1 MSSLILPQQEVE
13 VIPALPFTLPELEVS
28 EVESLLKDHPEAARI
43 FVERCA
49 KGELNWEQFT
59 PAERGLIL
67 HASLESQLKKPEEI
81 SVVHALRDA
90 DWLRTP
96 PTPEEFVNDPRYLGA
111 EMSKAIYA
119 PWRRDLIYVLNPK
132 NEIHEWILSGGIGV
146 GKTRIAI
153 IAQLYKLCVL
163 TCLRN
168 IPAYFA
174 LDSATTISFGLFSL
188 SLEKAESAISE
199 DFKKIIGQSPYFKN
213 VFPLK
218 KVRSVRRVL
227 NNQNTSSR
235 SQMEYEVVLPQNLQ
249 ILMGSKV
256 NHALSFA
263 VVSAILDE
271 MNFRGKKTIRNDE
284 DEDSSEKLYSQVR
297 YRITSRFERLG
308 YVPGILCV
316 ISSKKTSSD
325 FLESHMSKLDGR
337 LTQKTGSWVA
347 QNDPHTF
354 ISSYSQWDVKPD
366 KFFDKNHK
374 TFHVFIGSS
383 QRSSRIL
390 KPEEVAD
397 FPEDSPNI
405 MEVPESVRHHF
416 EFDINSALRELAG
429 ISSAPQ
435 HLLIENPLVLKKMWN
450 KDRISPFTE
459 DEIYVGLKTPR
470 SISTYIKSEN
480 FYFDAG
486 FAVMPKNHPDMLRT
500 MHVDLSKDGDA
511 TGIAMGGVSC
521 IKEIVATNL
530 LGQRII
536 RAYAPEFFI
545 DFALSIKAPQGDQVD
560 YQKIQQFINY
570 LKSTGFRLHFIT
582 FDRFQCSI
590 KNTLINTNRGLV
602 PIEDIKI
609 GDVVES
615 KSGPNRVINLFSYGK
630 QKTIKIITTDGDVF
644 EGTENHKIEAAK
656 NYKYTIKK
664 CNPKHRKLNNISNQE
679 KWRRKN
685 SLGSF
690 KEPIFNWYRLDE
702 LKVGDTLSMVKE
714 PVSFNNRKNYFL
726 KIDKKLCGYT
736 PQSKQNILSDW
747 TPPSEMTEDL
757 AEFLGLIWGDGH
769 IGKKSICLTI
779 TDHEI
784 EYAKKVF
791 LKLFKKES
799 SYYKQ
804 PKNKNKLYGEIRL
817 HSTWFVNWLTAN
829 GLIKPL
835 IPKAIL
841 QSSRSVQAFFLR
853 GLFATDGSVGKEDGK
868 ITFSTKHYDLAQQVR
883 ILLRTEFGLES
894 CLTEYVR
901 KYEGDYLLGVKQYI
915 VSIRGD
921 RNKFLEQIGFS
932 YNTKQNL
939 LVLHKNIKGRSL
951 YTKVK
956 NIEISENE
964 VFDLQVENDSSY
976 TANGFI
982 SHNSVGPMQML
993 IKDGFTVDNLSVDST
1008 DIPYVML
1015 RDAISNGNV
1024 SSYFNKE
1031 LERELLNLVHDYT
1044 GARAR
1049 VDHPRMNPDGT
1060 KGRKDVCFTGDTKI
1074 KLLDGRN
1081 RSFVELIEEFGENK
1095 PIYLY
1100 TMNEGKVS
1108 VGIGRNPRKT
1118 MTTDSLV
1125 KITLDNNETIKCTPD
1140 HPFMLRDGTYKKAKD
1155 LISGVSLMP
1164 LYTKISDD
1172 KNDMKG
1178 YELYYCPS
1186 DNKYHYTHRMVG
1198 KYKYPGKY
1206 TGNQYGDGIIHHIKS
1221 KLNNDPDKLLLMTSE
1236 EHRQLHKD
1244 LIIETRKNPI
1254 IEQKRI
1260 NNLASYNNKKETKI
1274 AQGNRIK
1281 NMLLTW
1287 TEKMKIVHSEIGK
1300 KTGKI
1305 NITKYNKSEQHKKT
1319 ASQIGKITIWKA
1331 IEFIKIPLTI
1341 EKCIELRNN
1350 GFTNKQIAKK
1360 YNCSISVVERR
1371 FMKAKKLNME
1381 VPLSPYF
1388 IRNHKVVKI
1397 EWLQETQDVYDIT
1410 VEDTHNFALATG
1422 VFVHNSDA
1430 VAGVIANSV
1439 AMLTDIKKHPMTAN
1453 ADMAAKILGAL
1464 FRHQPDFGGKEFY
1477 PATETEMIANAIND
1491 FNPFVVK

>member
-1 MSSLILPQQEVE
+1 MSSLYLSNQEVE
-13 VIPALPFTLPELEVS
+13 TIPALPFLLPEMEVS
-28 EVESLLKDHPEAARI
+28 EVEDLLKVHPEAARV

-111 EMSKAIYA
+111 EMSKAIYE

-199 DFKKIIGQSPYFKN
+199 DFKRIIGQSPYFKN

-235 SQMEYEVVLPQNLQ
+235 SQMEYEVILPQNLQ

-347 QNDPHTF
+347 QNDPHTY

-397 FPEDSPNI
+397 FPEDSPNL

-429 ISSAPQ
+429 ISSAPM
-435 HLLIENPLVLKKMWN
+435 HLLIENPLILKKMWN
-450 KDRISPFTE
+450 RERISPFSE

-470 SISTYIKSEN
+470 SISTYIRSEN

-486 FAVMPKNHPDMLRT
+486 FAVLPKNHPDMFRT
-500 MHVDLSKDGDA
+500 MHIDLSKDGDA

-536 RAYAPEFFI
+536 RAYAPEFWI

-560 YQKIQQFINY
+560 YQKIQQLINY
-570 LKSTGFRLHFIT
+570 LKATGFRINFIT
-582 FDRFQCSI
+582 FDRFQ
-590 KNTLINTNRGLV
+590 
-602 PIEDIKI
+602 
-609 GDVVES
+609 
-615 KSGPNRVINLFSYGK
+615 
-630 QKTIKIITTDGDVF
+630 
-644 EGTENHKIEAAK
+644 
-656 NYKYTIKK
+656 
-664 CNPKHRKLNNISNQE
+664 
-679 KWRRKN
+679 
-685 SLGSF
+685 
-690 KEPIFNWYRLDE
+690 
-702 LKVGDTLSMVKE
+702 
-714 PVSFNNRKNYFL
+714 
-726 KIDKKLCGYT
+726 
-736 PQSKQNILSDW
+736 
-747 TPPSEMTEDL
+747 
-757 AEFLGLIWGDGH
+757 
-769 IGKKSICLTI
+769 
-779 TDHEI
+779 
-784 EYAKKVF
+784 
-791 LKLFKKES
+791 
-799 SYYKQ
+799 
-804 PKNKNKLYGEIRL
+804 
-817 HSTWFVNWLTAN
+817 
-829 GLIKPL
+829 
-835 IPKAIL
+835 
-841 QSSRSVQAFFLR
+841 
-853 GLFATDGSVGKEDGK
+853 
-868 ITFSTKHYDLAQQVR
+868 
-883 ILLRTEFGLES
+883 
-894 CLTEYVR
+894 
-901 KYEGDYLLGVKQYI
+901 
-915 VSIRGD
+915 
-921 RNKFLEQIGFS
+921 
-932 YNTKQNL
+932 
-939 LVLHKNIKGRSL
+939 
-951 YTKVK
+951 
-956 NIEISENE
+956 
-964 VFDLQVENDSSY
+964 
-976 TANGFI
+976 
-982 SHNSVGPMQML
+982 SVGPMQML
-993 IKDGFTVDNLSVDST
+993 IKDGFNVDNLSVDST

-1024 SSYFNKE
+1024 NSYYNKE

-1060 KGRKDVCFTGDTKI
+1060 KGRKDV
-1074 KLLDGRN
+1074 
-1081 RSFVELIEEFGENK
+1081 
-1095 PIYLY
+1095 
-1100 TMNEGKVS
+1100 
-1108 VGIGRNPRKT
+1108 
-1118 MTTDSLV
+1118 
-1125 KITLDNNETIKCTPD
+1125 
-1140 HPFMLRDGTYKKAKD
+1140 
-1155 LISGVSLMP
+1155 
-1164 LYTKISDD
+1164 
-1172 KNDMKG
+1172 
-1178 YELYYCPS
+1178 
-1186 DNKYHYTHRMVG
+1186 
-1198 KYKYPGKY
+1198 
-1206 TGNQYGDGIIHHIKS
+1206 
-1221 KLNNDPDKLLLMTSE
+1221 
-1236 EHRQLHKD
+1236 
-1244 LIIETRKNPI
+1244 
-1254 IEQKRI
+1254 
-1260 NNLASYNNKKETKI
+1260 
-1274 AQGNRIK
+1274 
-1281 NMLLTW
+1281 
-1287 TEKMKIVHSEIGK
+1287 
-1300 KTGKI
+1300 
-1305 NITKYNKSEQHKKT
+1305 
-1319 ASQIGKITIWKA
+1319 
-1331 IEFIKIPLTI
+1331 
-1341 EKCIELRNN
+1341 
-1350 GFTNKQIAKK
+1350 
-1360 YNCSISVVERR
+1360 
-1371 FMKAKKLNME
+1371 
-1381 VPLSPYF
+1381 
-1388 IRNHKVVKI
+1388 
-1397 EWLQETQDVYDIT
+1397 
-1410 VEDTHNFALATG
+1410 
-1422 VFVHNSDA
+1422 SDA

-1439 AMLTDIKKHPMTAN
+1439 AMLTDLKKHPMTAN

-1464 FRHQPDFGGKEFY
+1464 FRHQPDFAGKEYY
-1477 PATETEMIANAIND
+1477 PATETEMIANAIDD
-1491 FNPFVVK
+1491 FNPFVVQK